1 MYSEII
7 PEELQYRLMALQD
20 ILAQAYYE
28 IGDIT
33 LEIIRTRP
41 DISRM
46 EIYSAVGVFVGKASR
61 TVREYASVA
70 EYYNQADREKYEV
83 LSFDHLKTALRYDD
97 TEGML
102 DWAIE
107 QVDELNRP
115 ASVDAMEAHFG
126 AGINHIDPVM
136 ELREATN
143 RFKKTL
149 HEVALR
155 AALPP
160 ELIEE
165 IITLLKKIEEYL

>member
-1 MYSEII
+1 
-7 PEELQYRLMALQD
+7 
-20 ILAQAYYE
+20 
-28 IGDIT
+28 
-33 LEIIRTRP
+33 
-41 DISRM
+41 
-46 EIYSAVGVFVGKASR
+46 
-61 TVREYASVA
+61 
-70 EYYNQADREKYEV
+70 
-83 LSFDHLKTALRYDD
+83 
-97 TEGML
+97 
-102 DWAIE
+102 
-107 QVDELNRP
+107 
-115 ASVDAMEAHFG
+115 MEAHFG

>member
-1 MYSEII
+1 MYSEIV
-7 PEELQYRLMALQD
+7 PEELQYQLLALQD
-20 ILAQAYYE
+20 TLTQAYYK

-33 LEIIRTRP
+33 LEIIRLRP
-41 DISRM
+41 DVSRM
-46 EIYSAVGVFVGKASR
+46 DIYSAVGVFVGKASR
-61 TVREYASVA
+61 TVREYAFVA
-70 EYYNQADREKYEV
+70 EYYNQTDREKYEV

-126 AGINHIDPVM
+126 EGTNHIDPAM
-136 ELREATN
+136 ELREATS
-143 RFKKTL
+143 RFRKTL
-149 HEVALR
+149 QEVAYR

-165 IITLLKKIEEYL
+165 IIKLLLKMEAYL